1 MNQVLAFDP
10 TLEVIPLSSKI
21 LWISTITLKITGV
34 RSFLGVDR
42 PEYIFTVIFW
52 GYSMR
57 FKVGVLSIALC
68 GLLSMNA
75 QAADLLD
82 IYKEAVLRD
91 PIVLQAKASRDQV
104 FSAVDEATA
113 ALLPQINL
121 AASVMSTHTN
131 PPVASSNTTRTS
143 SIDLSLSQAIWRHSS
158 WINQSIA
165 TKNATKADLDYA
177 DALQNLILRVS
188 QAYFN
193 VLSAR
198 DTLTFTKANQAAL
211 KRQLDEATRRF
222 HVGLIAETDQ
232 LEAQAAYDLASAQVI
247 TAENSLVNSY
257 EEIRRLIGRP
267 ETDLNV
273 LDENRFSPVPV
284 TKSIEQIVKDA
295 ESNNLSLQSSI
306 VSRDIAKD
314 QISLAKTGHEPTI
327 DLVGSI
333 GTAHNNYS
341 HESTTQIDGSTDTAT
356 IGVQLNLPIYS
367 GGAVMSQV
375 AQAEQG
381 YIMASEA
388 AEYEYRTVVTNAY
401 NNYNNVQAAISSVR
415 AYKQTETSAQSALA
429 ATQAGYDVGTRTISD
444 VLDATQNL
452 YSAKQSLSAA
462 RFNYIM
468 SRLQLLYTQGDLTL
482 QDIEQINSGLKQ
494 STNR

>member
-1 MNQVLAFDP
+1 
-10 TLEVIPLSSKI
+10 
-21 LWISTITLKITGV
+21 
-34 RSFLGVDR
+34 
-42 PEYIFTVIFW
+42 
-52 GYSMR
+52 MR
-57 FKVGVLSIALC
+57 FKVGVLSLALC
-68 GLLSMNA
+68 GILSANA
-75 QAADLLD
+75 QAADLMD

-91 PIVLQAKASRDQV
+91 PIVLQAKASRDQI
-104 FSAVDEATA
+104 FAAVDEATA
-113 ALLPQINL
+113 PLLPQLNL
-121 AASVMSTHTN
+121 AASVMATRTN
-131 PPVASSNTTRTS
+131 PPLVSSNTDRS
-143 SIDLSLSQAIWRHSS
+143 AGIELSLSQAIWRHSS
-158 WINQSIA
+158 WINQTIA
-165 TKNATKADLDYA
+165 TKNAAKADVDYA

-198 DTLTFTKANQAAL
+198 DSVTFAKANQAAL

-247 TAENSLVNSY
+247 AAENNLVNSY
-257 EEIRRLIGRP
+257 EEIRKLIGHP
-267 ETDLNV
+267 ETDLEV

-284 TKSIEQIVKDA
+284 TRTIEQIVKQA
-295 ESNNLSLQSSI
+295 EQNNLSLQSSI
-306 VSRDIAKD
+306 ISRDIAKD
-314 QISLAKTGHEPTI
+314 QIALAKTGHEPTI
-327 DLVGSI
+327 DLIGSVG
-333 GTAHNNYS
+333 TTHHDYS
-341 HESTTQIDGSTDTAT
+341 TETSSQVNGSTDTAA
-356 IGVQLNLPIYS
+356 IGLQFNLPIYS

-388 AEYEYRTVVTNAY
+388 AEYEHRTVVTNAY

-444 VLDATQNL
+444 VLDATQSL
-452 YSAKQSLSAA
+452 YSAKESLSSA

-468 SRLQLLYTQGDLTL
+468 SRLQLLYIQGDLTL
-482 QDIEQINSGLKQ
+482 KDIEQVNSGLKPQ
-494 STNR
+494 AKTSGANN